1 MHKQHA
7 YSVAQHEPIRTIRRR
22 CGVDCFRNVVESRM
36 TRDFD
41 KRLSSN
47 DDGVA
52 ETLIDFIQV
61 CVSTDC
67 VEHRFHTPASI
78 GFVHGAGKKHKKS
91 LKNVEKKKFT
101 IQVDRG
107 VSCLVNSINAVVL
120 KLVYYVRLSEPDR
133 VVEEYTSKY
142 YRTYQ

>member
-1 MHKQHA
+1 
-7 YSVAQHEPIRTIRRR
+7 
-22 CGVDCFRNVVESRM
+22 M
-36 TRDFD
+36 TRDSD

-61 CVSTDC
+61 CIDDY
-67 VEHRFHTPASI
+67 VERTFHTPASI
-78 GFVHGAGKKHKKS
+78 GFAYGAGKKHKKKC
-91 LKNVEKKKFT
+91 LKNVKKKFT

-107 VSCLVNSINAVVL
+107 VSCLVNSISAVVL

-133 VVEEYTSKY
+133 VIEEYTSKC
-142 YRTYQ
+142 YRTHQ